1 MKFSVFELKTNVT
14 LTFKQVYSADEYKC
28 SQDVVVTCFFLDTA
42 RNVLDYIELIHQI
55 LKPGGHWINL
65 GPLLY
70 HFADIPGELCIE
82 PPYEIGEFS
91 IDSVNYLFDSI
102 MYNVSFCS

>member
-1 MKFSVFELKTNVT
+1 MFELKTNIT
-14 LTFKQVYSADEYKC
+14 FTFKQVYSADEYKC

-70 HFADIPGELCIE
+70 HFADSKKMSGYKRYHHQLSYPTLH
-82 PPYEIGEFS
+82 FN
-91 IDSVNYLFDSI
+91 VKAALFMLS
-102 MYNVSFCS
+102 